1 MVKHIKIKRVGVMT
15 EDRFKSIEVEISYL
29 KQRIDGVNSDLKD
42 QLDILRVDFK
52 DILEKSRA
60 LSNSERKQIM
70 EQLTEI
76 SKGLREVREET
87 LVTKAKDL
95 EDSMNFLVKIT
106 LGIVSIAGGVIT
118 YLAQKLGIF

>member
-1 MVKHIKIKRVGVMT
+1 MT